1 MKVKFKNDHE
11 ETRLDN
17 HYSLAILKNRRHK
30 IFEMPMTFLF
40 THYLCNVDLVL
51 ICILKFQVQ
60 WCQNRKS
67 IENWTTENESFIYI
81 NNVTIKSHVQNK
93 RCHWYHCRN
102 FKNAKI
108 NLFLWHHVFL
118 LKYINPVCVTQ

>member
-51 ICILKFQVQ
+51 ICILIFQAP
-60 WCQNRKS
+60 KS
-67 IENWTTENESFIYI
+67 SY
-81 NNVTIKSHVQNK
+81 NVVKRLILQIKSGEEEGDNK
-93 RCHWYHCRN
+93 
-102 FKNAKI
+102 
-108 NLFLWHHVFL
+108 
-118 LKYINPVCVTQ
+118 T